1 MSQVTQKRG
10 DRSAGAGVFTLA
22 VTLSLVWGCTKTVS
36 PVEEPGGPG
45 TTFVSGDR
53 GGSSATACDGGQGGR
68 PVIPSPADLMNVTG
82 PMLGPVVTAQTPAPA
97 ISGGTLAMLS
107 DGVTAVAAD
116 ADRDQLYVVN
126 VPAGTLTATLALSP
140 GDQPGRLV
148 EDGGGLVHVVL
159 RGAGAIATLDPRT
172 GQLTMRR
179 TVCSTPRGIA
189 YGAATN
195 MLYLACASGQLMV
208 FTPAGSTPSMT
219 WTLDQDL
226 RDVIVDGDGLLVTRF
241 RSAEVLE
248 VDAATGAI
256 TGRQHPPDFSNSNVH
271 QGATFQAAVAWRAAA
286 VPGGGM
292 VMAHQRGMYDQIMP
306 APGGYAAAATDPCG
320 TIVHSCVSQVKR
332 GGRMAA
338 GPAFAQFVLPIDIA
352 VSPAGDKVAVVAAGN
367 SQAISGTARALFVGG
382 TSDVTAQWSAGCGI
396 DDKHG
401 PATSP
406 TCFNTATG
414 GTSPPTMGGTGGT
427 GGSAGT
433 GGVMGSVQSTAPA
446 ASGGTT
452 GAQGSGGSG
461 TGITGFCGPDPLG
474 GEQPVSVAFADDQT
488 VLVQTREPASLL
500 ILRGLNHNGLDKV
513 VVPLSSDSRQDTGQL
528 LFHANSGGGLACASC
543 HPEGHDDGRVWSF
556 ECEGPRRTQDP
567 SGGLLQTAPFH
578 WNGDLPSFPA
588 LIQEVFQRRMSGP
601 MLSAEQV
608 TALQA
613 WVDHL
618 PQLPSLAAPGDGQVA
633 RGKAL
638 FESPAVGCASCHAGP
653 SLTNNLTTDVGTGG
667 GASFQVPGLRGV
679 AWRAPYMHD
688 GCAATLADRF
698 TNPACGG
705 GDRHGVTSQ
714 LSGADVADLIA
725 YLQSL

>member
-1 MSQVTQKRG
+1 MTAFPGPGGTTRRISRDGSFRAPERRENAMSQVTQKRG

-53 GGSSATACDGGQGGR
+53 GGAAATACDGGQGGR

-82 PMLGPVVTAQTPAPA
+82 PMLGPVVTAQTPPPA

-116 ADRDQLYVVN
+116 ADREQLYVVN

-159 RGAGAIATLDPRT
+159 RGAGAIATLDPRA

-179 TVCSTPRGIA
+179 TVCS
-189 YGAATN
+189 
-195 MLYLACASGQLMV
+195 
-208 FTPAGSTPSMT
+208 
-219 WTLDQDL
+219 
-226 RDVIVDGDGLLVTRF
+226 
-241 RSAEVLE
+241 
-248 VDAATGAI
+248 
-256 TGRQHPPDFSNSNVH
+256 
-271 QGATFQAAVAWRAAA
+271 
-286 VPGGGM
+286 
-292 VMAHQRGMYDQIMP
+292 
-306 APGGYAAAATDPCG
+306 

-367 SQAISGTARALFVGG
+367 SQAISGTARALYVGG
-382 TSDVTAQWSAGCGI
+382 ASDVTAQWSAGCGI

-474 GEQPVSVAFADDQT
+474 GDQPESVAFADAQT
-488 VLVQTREPASLL
+488 VLVQAREPASLL

-618 PQLPSLAAPGDGQVA
+618 PGLPSMRPRVAARWPRA
-633 RGKAL
+633 R
-638 FESPAVGCASCHAGP
+638 
-653 SLTNNLTTDVGTGG
+653 
-667 GASFQVPGLRGV
+667 Q
-679 AWRAPYMHD
+679 
-688 GCAATLADRF
+688 
-698 TNPACGG
+698 
-705 GDRHGVTSQ
+705 
-714 LSGADVADLIA
+714 
-725 YLQSL
+725 